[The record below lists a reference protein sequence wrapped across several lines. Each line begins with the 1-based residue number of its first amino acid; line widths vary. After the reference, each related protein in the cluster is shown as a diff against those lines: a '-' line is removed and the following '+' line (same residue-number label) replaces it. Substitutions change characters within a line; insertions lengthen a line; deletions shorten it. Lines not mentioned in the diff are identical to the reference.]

1 MSRGEVWAAVV
12 TIVIGAPMV
21 YVFARALAEGKAH
34 TDEAPIRA
42 ILGNESYEALAA
54 GDETSMNYMG
64 DDRAAPEF
72 ALPDKDGNHWRMSD
86 QRGKVVVL
94 NFWSITCQPC
104 VEEMPTLIELADLLE
119 GRDDVELVTIS
130 VDSGW
135 SEVGSLFPRGSKLE
149 VLFDPDR
156 DVVAG
161 KFGTRLYPETWFID
175 PDGVVRL
182 RVDGPRNWSQP
193 VVLDVIES
201 LK

>member
-1 MSRGEVWAAVV
+1 MSRAEIWAAIV

-21 YVFARALAEGKAH
+21 YIFARAIAEGKAH
-34 TDEAPIRA
+34 TDVAPIRA
-42 ILGNESYEALAA
+42 ILGNESYEALVA
-54 GDETSMNYMG
+54 GEDAQLNYMG
-64 DDRAAPEF
+64 DDRRAPEF
-72 ALPDKDGNHWRMSD
+72 ALPDKEGKHWRLSD
-86 QRGKVVVL
+86 QRGKVVIL

-104 VEEMPTLIELADLLE
+104 VEEMPTLIDLADLLE
-119 GRDDVELVTIS
+119 DRDDVELVAVS

-135 SEVGSLFPRGSKLE
+135 SEVASIFPRDSDLK

-156 DVVAG
+156 DVVNG

-182 RVDGPRNWSQP
+182 RVDGPRNWSEP

-201 LK
+201 LQ